1 MKLSTEALPGG
12 TQPLG
17 GRHMFAAY
25 IAAHLSPQGTGQQV
39 GTDSCMVWAPSGV
52 GTLHWTQDK
61 LCYRNTTCLLH
72 FLLEQNTLRSPD
84 QSAQHGS
91 GRRIKAPSR
100 PTQDGPPQA
109 GASAT
114 LLVPGPC
121 FLLLSI
127 GVTSAC
133 SQRCSEVLIRTQVTV
148 LTQRWPSPGCTGENF
163 PQERGTGSGIPV
175 KTGIRRAMFLGAG
188 VSLHLPVA
196 CTYMIYMQKTEKGAR
211 WTRKCSGIALG
222 PFTLDIT
229 AICSR
234 WRGFVFVSSWGS
246 GRCTY
251 CHVWGDW
258 TQNSVRR
265 VMSVGLG
272 RGHVCIQ
279 EALNLE
285 PLYLRLSPRVR
296 VPVTHSSSSSFS
308 LNY

>member
-1 MKLSTEALPGG
+1 M
-12 TQPLG
+12 
-17 GRHMFAAY
+17 
-25 IAAHLSPQGTGQQV
+25 

-72 FLLEQNTLRSPD
+72 FFLEQNTLCSPD

-127 GVTSAC
+127 GVTSTC

-229 AICSR
+229 ARCSR

-296 VPVTHSSSSSFS
+296 VPVTYSSSSSFS

>member
-1 MKLSTEALPGG
+1 M
-12 TQPLG
+12 
-17 GRHMFAAY
+17 
-25 IAAHLSPQGTGQQV
+25 

-52 GTLHWTQDK
+52 GTLHWTQDE
-61 LCYRNTTCLLH
+61 LCYRNITCLLH

-91 GRRIKAPSR
+91 GRRLKTPR
-100 PTQDGPPQA
+100 GPTQDGPPQA

-114 LLVPGPC
+114 LLVPGPS
-121 FLLLSI
+121 LLLFS
-127 GVTSAC
+127 VAVRNTC

-148 LTQRWPSPGCTGENF
+148 LTQRWPSPGCTGVNF
-163 PQERGTGSGIPV
+163 PAGRRTGSGIPV
-175 KTGIRRAMFLGAG
+175 KTGIRKAMFLGVG

-196 CTYMIYMQKTEKGAR
+196 CTYIIHMQNTEKGAR
-211 WTRKCSGIALG
+211 WTRRSTGIALG

-229 AICSR
+229 ARCSR

-251 CHVWGDW
+251 CRVWGAW

-272 RGHVCIQ
+272 RGHVRIQ

-285 PLYLRLSPRVR
+285 PLYLRLSPRVQ

-308 LNY
+308 LNYQSEDNCPQAQSVSWELDTEIPGVWT